1 MTENTGSGVRRS
13 NEVGSSGAAPF
24 MDPLDQKQK
33 SLLGETL
40 RDPDCS
46 LLRKWLTGR
55 GLNKPD
61 IAWWRAIRWW
71 RARRWRKIGWE
82 VFERKALL
90 LAAARDLEENDIS
103 DPMKLAA
110 TDIFVEKAQ
119 VFLTTRGRALY
130 VFGVLTSVLAIGLL
144 LGAAWFAYGTETKKL
159 LDVANS
165 SDDVSPAYLTILI
178 LKSITASGF
187 VVGVAYFFVSLS
199 KALLHEATVLYSQR
213 HSLRFGRLFVYLK
226 SDTMTRDDLEV
237 IFNWN
242 TEFSTAF
249 KDIKAE
255 DIMKSPLTRAIEAPV
270 EGVKVMAELWK
281 EIRAAQEEREKEKNR
296 EAQK

>member
-1 MTENTGSGVRRS
+1 MTV
-13 NEVGSSGAAPF
+13 APIGDQVTQARGF
-24 MDPLDQKQK
+24 SDPLDQERK
-33 SLLGETL
+33 SLLGATL
-40 RDPDCS
+40 RDPDLS
-46 LLRKWLTGR
+46 LLRKWLTG
-55 GLNKPD
+55 GLKKPD
-61 IAWWRAIRWW
+61 IAWWRARRWW
-71 RARRWRKIGWE
+71 RGRRWNKIGWE

-90 LAAARDLEENDIS
+90 LAAARDLEENNIP

-119 VFLTTRGRALY
+119 VFLTTRGRTLY
-130 VFGVLTSVLAIGLL
+130 IFGVLTSLAAIII
-144 LGAAWFAYGTETKKL
+144 LGSAAWFAYGADTRDL
-159 LDVANS
+159 LHVSNS
-165 SDDVSPAYLTILI
+165 SDDVSHAYLTILI
-178 LKSITASGF
+178 LKSITAGGF

-199 KALLHEATVLYSQR
+199 KALLHEATVLYSRR

-255 DIMKSPLTRAIEAPV
+255 EIMKSPLTRVIEAPV
-270 EGVKVMAELWK
+270 EGVKVVLELLK
-281 EIRAAQEEREKEKNR
+281 EIRAAQEEREKEK